1 MIVLPIEFGLW
12 AGFVQYICAPY
23 HMVNISDNGKLY
35 CSSFTWFP
43 LGIRVGGNINSELFA
58 CQNCENRMFIDHI
71 VLEKNWVAVT
81 TDLGELSIHWQE
93 VQLPIYVPE
102 IKLLRYY
109 FV

>member
-1 MIVLPIEFGLW
+1 MGQTLVYQARPFSLAYW
-12 AGFVQYICAPY
+12 
-23 HMVNISDNGKLY
+23 KL
-35 CSSFTWFP
+35 
-43 LGIRVGGNINSELFA
+43 EL
-58 CQNCENRMFIDHI
+58 
-71 VLEKNWVAVT
+71 